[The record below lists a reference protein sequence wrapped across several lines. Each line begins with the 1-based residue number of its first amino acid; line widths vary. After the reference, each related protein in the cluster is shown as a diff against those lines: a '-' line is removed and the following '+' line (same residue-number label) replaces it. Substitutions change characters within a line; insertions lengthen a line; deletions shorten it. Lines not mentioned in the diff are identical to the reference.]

1 MDAGLPE
8 ADNPFVTR
16 DELSNVMNALTE
28 DFTDYNYNITGERN
42 DYTPFMYLTHE
53 YVLGTLKV
61 YLNGMRLTRGII
73 MTTESTGNVLVMNS
87 PLDPDDLLVVDYKI
101 KVTPTITQ

>member
-1 MDAGLPE
+1 MDAANLPE

-61 YLNGMRLTRGII
+61 YLNGMRLTRGNYYDYR
-73 MTTESTGNVLVMNS
+73 EGTGNVLVMNS
-87 PLDPDDLLVVDYKI
+87 VRSG
-101 KVTPTITQ
+101 

>member
-1 MDAGLPE
+1 LDKKAAMDAANLPE

-42 DYTPFMYLTHE
+42 DYSI
-53 YVLGTLKV
+53 YVLNT
-61 YLNGMRLTRGII
+61 
-73 MTTESTGNVLVMNS
+73 
-87 PLDPDDLLVVDYKI
+87 
-101 KVTPTITQ
+101 